1 MTDRR
6 IISILLAAVLVVAAL
21 PAMTGVA
28 AAKVA
33 PVTSGVDTT
42 TSATPNYRSFLNAGL
57 KSMPYTGG
65 YYTCLKA
72 SAPYTYFSQDFYGVP
87 LSYLLDVEVGMKS
100 GTTGIKVIAQDG
112 YSTTLTPA
120 EVRMTNPSG
129 LHTIL
134 AWKCGTENKKGSALT
149 EMGDDLGPFRL
160 IVPQAVLGPHGVGTD
175 NFNRAVKMVRAI
187 EIQPTP
193 PGLPSADFSKI
204 PPGQVM
210 VYGNVLN
217 RRSFTVSSLESIKQ
231 VTATYHYKNSGGF
244 TGDSKFTG
252 IPLGYFLD
260 SVVGTL
266 PGTTQVGVLAGDNY
280 PTPPFTMDQVR
291 KTYPKG
297 LQMMLA
303 WAEDAKPIPAGPP
316 YTHDTAGPLRVILP
330 QTTPSEVVTDSWIK
344 YARVLRVD
352 PSSDA
357 GPDPGSVPPD
367 RIIVCGNSSP
377 NNVPSTWYLAEGY
390 TGGGFEEWIC
400 IGNPNPWKTQ
410 VDITYMVQGEGNK
423 TQTVYVDA
431 MSRKTINAADTV
443 GTGKSVSAEVVGHEG
458 DSIVVERAMYWN
470 SRTGGHCA
478 TGVNSPA
485 QKWYLAEGCTAN
497 SFETWVLLQNPGSQG
512 ALVKLTYMNEYGA
525 VQGPTVNMPAHS
537 RTTVNVADTL
547 PNDFQV
553 STQVDSD
560 VPIIAERAMYWK
572 NRKAGSDATGVTT
585 PGNQWYMAEGC
596 TANSFETWVLLQNP
610 GSATAHAN
618 LTYMNETGT
627 KAGPPIALPAHSR
640 KSVNVGD
647 TLPNDY
653 QVSTKVTCDQPIIAE
668 RSVYWNDRSGG
679 TCENAVDSPKFSS
692 ILAEGATDQGFE
704 SWILVQNPGATDATV
719 YITYLT
725 GSGPVER
732 KPLTVPAGHRVS
744 VNEHDDVGA
753 NMQVS
758 AQISSSVPVAV
769 ERSVYW
775 NNRIEGTCS
784 KGYLYW

>member
-1 MTDRR
+1 MNERR
-6 IISILLAAVLVVAAL
+6 TISLLLAMALVLSLL
-21 PAMTGVA
+21 PVLAGTA
-28 AAKVA
+28 AAGNTATARTVDS
-33 PVTSGVDTT
+33 VTG
-42 TSATPNYRSFLNAGL
+42 ATPNYRSFPSSDL
-57 KSMPYTGG
+57 KSMPYAGG

-72 SAPYTYFSQDFYGVP
+72 QAPYSYFSQDYYGVP
-87 LSYLLDVEVGMKS
+87 LAYLLDTEVGLKA
-100 GTTGIKVIAQDG
+100 GTTGIKVLASDG
-112 YSTTLTPA
+112 YSATLTLD
-120 EVRMTNPSG
+120 ELRMTGPTG
-129 LHTIL
+129 LRTLL
-134 AWKCGTENKKGSALT
+134 AWKRGTENQKGGPQQELGSD
-149 EMGDDLGPFRL
+149 EGPFRL
-160 IVPQAVLGPHGVGTD
+160 VVPQAKIGPHGVGTD
-175 NFNRAVKMVRAI
+175 NWNQAVKMVRAI

-193 PGLPSADFSKI
+193 PGLPSADCSKI

-217 RRSFTVSSLESIKQ
+217 RRSFTVASLESIKQ

-266 PGTTQVGVLAGDNY
+266 PGATQVGVLAGDNY

-303 WAEDAKPIPAGPP
+303 WAEDGKPIPAGPP

-330 QTTPSEVVTDSWIK
+330 QTTPNEVVTDSWIK

-367 RIIVCGNSSP
+367 RIIVCGKSSP

-443 GTGKSVSAEVVGHEG
+443 GTGKSVSAKVVGHEG

-470 SRTGGHCA
+470 SRAGGHCA
-478 TGVNSPA
+478 TGINSPA

-497 SFETWVLLQNPGSQG
+497 SFETWVLLQNPGDTG
-512 ALVKLTYMNEYGA
+512 ALVKLTYMNENGA

-537 RTTVNVADTL
+537 RTTVNVADKL

-596 TANSFETWVLLQNP
+596 TAAGFETWVLLQNP

-627 KAGPPIALPAHSR
+627 KAGPTIELPAHSR

-653 QVSTKVTCDQPIIAE
+653 QVSTKVTCDQPVIAE
-668 RSVYWNDRSGG
+668 RSVYWNERSGG

-692 ILAEGATDQGFE
+692 LLAEGATDGGFE

-719 YITYLT
+719 TITYLT
-725 GSGPVER
+725 GTGPVER

-758 AQISSSVPVAV
+758 AQISSSVPVSV

-784 KGYLYW
+784 KGYPSW